1 MRIDHPEQGN
11 IPKLRGL
18 WQEAFGDTDG
28 FLDRFFA
35 TGFHKERCLCVTE
48 NDTVAA
54 ALYWFDCQFQ
64 QKTVAYLYAVATGKA
79 FQNRGFCRMLIEK
92 THELL
97 RKQGYAGAVLVP
109 GSESLFDLYR
119 KMGYK
124 TLSCMDVLSCT
135 AGTESVDVR
144 RISAAQFGVLRRSFL
159 PKNSIFQ
166 EKEGLLFLDACWQL
180 YTGEDFL
187 LAAMEDGDRLV
198 GMELLGNPAAAPG
211 ILAALGKKEG
221 TFRTPGV
228 GDFAMYHSLND
239 SRLPHYFGLAFD

>member
-1 MRIDHPEQGN
+1 MRIDHPEQGQ
-11 IPKLRGL
+11 IPQLRGL
-18 WQEAFGDTDG
+18 WQEAFGDTDA
-28 FLDRFFA
+28 FLDAFFETA
-35 TGFHKERCLCVTE
+35 FHPHRCLCVTE

-79 FQNRGFCRMLIEK
+79 FQNQGFCRMLMEK
-92 THELL
+92 THQLL
-97 RKQGYAGAVLVP
+97 SARGYAGAVLVP
-109 GSESLFDLYR
+109 GSPSLFAYYGKL
-119 KMGYK
+119 GYE

-144 RISAAQFGVLRRSFL
+144 RISAAQFGALRRSFL

-180 YTGEDFL
+180 YAGEDFL
-187 LAAMEDGDRLV
+187 LAATEDGDRLV

-221 TFRTPGV
+221 AFRTPGA

-239 SRLPHYFGLAFD
+239 PQLPQYFGLAFD